1 MRPQR
6 RYIAYSS
13 VTLHASATN
22 AEIGPE
28 SFLDRSVAFALSH
41 STQIFQNHN
50 VPEPEWSAVHLLS
63 VALDMDWNSG
73 YRQLLAVMDR
83 PASEANLS
91 ERQLTSEEASTY
103 ASMVER
109 RLQCEPLQYIVG
121 RWDFCDLTLK
131 VRAPCLCP
139 RPETE
144 ELVDHAALEVERLLA
159 IRKDATKAVRILDVG
174 AGTGAIGLALAKRFG
189 PSVDVTAIDIDETA
203 VTLSNDNAQDILG
216 PLGIAGKYRAL
227 LYGASDFT
235 NALGKGNVAHAF
247 NFDVVVSNPPY
258 IPRADMATL
267 SSDVVEYESDRALCG
282 GEDGLDVV
290 RDIVERLPE
299 WCSDDG
305 CVCWMEVDTSH
316 PILVG
321 EWLGESSPLTSGTK
335 KVQFVQGAKDLCGRD
350 RFVKLRISSD

>member
-1 MRPQR
+1 M
-6 RYIAYSS
+6 
-13 VTLHASATN
+13 
-22 AEIGPE
+22 
-28 SFLDRSVAFALSH
+28 
-41 STQIFQNHN
+41 
-50 VPEPEWSAVHLLS
+50 
-63 VALDMDWNSG
+63 
-73 YRQLLAVMDR
+73 
-83 PASEANLS
+83 
-91 ERQLTSEEASTY
+91 
-103 ASMVER
+103 
-109 RLQCEPLQYIVG
+109 
-121 RWDFCDLTLK
+121 
-131 VRAPCLCP
+131 
-139 RPETE
+139 
-144 ELVDHAALEVERLLA
+144 
-159 IRKDATKAVRILDVG
+159 DVG

-189 PSVDVTAIDIDETA
+189 PSIDVTAIDIDETA
-203 VTLSNDNAQDILG
+203 VALSNENAQDILV

-235 NALGKGNVAHAF
+235 NALDRGKIVHDF

-267 SSDVVEYESDRALCG
+267 SSDVVEYESNHALCG

-290 RDIVERLPE
+290 RDIVKRLPE

-321 EWLGESSPLTSGTK
+321 EWLGEEGRSSESGRRTK

>member
-1 MRPQR
+1 M
-6 RYIAYSS
+6 
-13 VTLHASATN
+13 HASATN
-22 AEIGPE
+22 DEVGSE

-41 STQIFQNHN
+41 STQLFRNHN

-63 VALDMDWNSG
+63 VALDMDWTTG
-73 YRQLLAVMDR
+73 YRQLLAVMDS
-83 PASEANLS
+83 PASEGNLS
-91 ERQLTSEEASTY
+91 ERQLTSEEASTF
-103 ASMVER
+103 AAMVER
-109 RLQCEPLQYIVG
+109 RLRCEPLQYIVG

-144 ELVDHAALEVERLLA
+144 ELVDYAALEVERLLA
-159 IRKDATKAVRILDVG
+159 IRKDSNTAVRILDVG

-203 VTLSNDNAQDILG
+203 VALSNENAQDILA

-227 LYGASDFT
+227 LCGASDFT
-235 NALGKGNVAHAF
+235 RGSVEHDF

-267 SSDVVEYESDRALCG
+267 SSDVLEYESDHALCG

-290 RDIVERLPE
+290 RDIVERLGE
-299 WCSDDG
+299 WSSDDG

-316 PILVG
+316 PIMVG
-321 EWLGESSPLTSGTK
+321 EWLGKEDRSSESEPSIPFSGGTK

-350 RFVKLRISSD
+350 RFVKLRTSSD

>member
-1 MRPQR
+1 
-6 RYIAYSS
+6 
-13 VTLHASATN
+13 
-22 AEIGPE
+22 
-28 SFLDRSVAFALSH
+28 
-41 STQIFQNHN
+41 
-50 VPEPEWSAVHLLS
+50 
-63 VALDMDWNSG
+63 MDWATG
-73 YRQLLAVMDR
+73 YRQLLAVMDS
-83 PASEANLS
+83 PASEAKLS
-91 ERQLTSEEASTY
+91 ERQLTSEEASAY

-144 ELVDHAALEVERLLA
+144 ELVDLAALEVERLLVM
-159 IRKDATKAVRILDVG
+159 RKDATKAVRILDVG

-203 VTLSNDNAQDILG
+203 VALSNENAQDVLG

-227 LYGASDFT
+227 LCDASDFT
-235 NALGKGNVAHAF
+235 DNALRKGNVEHDF
-247 NFDVVVSNPPY
+247 DFDVVVSNPPY

-267 SSDVVEYESDRALCG
+267 SSDVVEYESDHALCG

-290 RDIVERLPE
+290 RDIVDRLPE

-321 EWLGESSPLTSGTK
+321 EWLGEKGSGTR

-350 RFVKLRISSD
+350 RFVKLIISPD